1 MPQMPEF
8 PYKPPMPKPTYD
20 IKNSPVRYIS
30 ENMSLIIRREPG
42 FRPVNLYPYDVL
54 VLPNEIGHYN
64 GTRIVVH

>member
-20 IKNSPVRYIS
+20 IKSSPVRYVTRA
-30 ENMSLIIRREPG
+30 MSLIIVKEPG
-42 FRPVNLYPYDVL
+42 FRPVNLYPYGVL

-64 GTRIVVH
+64 GTRIITQ